1 VPAFWGYHHELCGLK
16 GRPFQLLP
24 GILGMPQLEGRR
36 ELRRRMDGGMEES
49 MICGPVAQADF
60 DGLVKYRCLKL
71 Q

>member
-1 VPAFWGYHHELCGLK
+1 MLEGAGCTGLEDPQALSVRGSTSFSSLFTPPRPQ

-49 MICGPVAQADF
+49 
-60 DGLVKYRCLKL
+60 
-71 Q
+71 